1 MIAGIILA
9 AGEGRRIKKDKL
21 ILPLGSRVVIEWV
34 LEAATKSAL
43 DKIFLVVKRSDEK
56 IIEAG
61 KKYGV
66 TIVYNPDHKE
76 GMSSSIKHAL
86 TVLENDKVIS
96 GFCVLLGDQPF
107 IETTTINQLI
117 KKFQQGQK
125 EIVIPYFHGKAGN
138 PVLFDISW
146 KEEFMRIK
154 GDMGGRVL
162 IKAFPDKIKRVFVKD
177 KSILFDIDKEEDYLK
192 AKTLIAKKEKE

>member
-1 MIAGIILA
+1 
-9 AGEGRRIKKDKL
+9 
-21 ILPLGSRVVIEWV
+21 
-34 LEAATKSAL
+34 
-43 DKIFLVVKRSDEK
+43 
-56 IIEAG
+56 
-61 KKYGV
+61 
-66 TIVYNPDHKE
+66 
-76 GMSSSIKHAL
+76 MSSSIKHAL

>member
-66 TIVYNPDHKE
+66 TIVYNPDSQRGHE
-76 GMSSSIKHAL
+76 
-86 TVLENDKVIS
+86 
-96 GFCVLLGDQPF
+96 F
-107 IETTTINQLI
+107 I
-117 KKFQQGQK
+117 
-125 EIVIPYFHGKAGN
+125 Y
-138 PVLFDISW
+138 
-146 KEEFMRIK
+146 
-154 GDMGGRVL
+154 
-162 IKAFPDKIKRVFVKD
+162 
-177 KSILFDIDKEEDYLK
+177 
-192 AKTLIAKKEKE
+192 